1 MKSTWERFT
10 DWLSLQPN
18 TVVAAMGAAV
28 GFVLGAVLL

>member
-1 MKSTWERFT
+1 MTTWERFKE
-10 DWLSLQPN
+10 WLRLQPN